1 MYRLI
6 EPHEVRQTWQFVR
19 QGLEH
24 ILRKSPEW
32 WIPEDVYT
40 SLVENKANLWLWI
53 ENDKPVGFVVGYTHN
68 ETFIIWCA
76 YGILR
81 DVKESFRQLE
91 DMVRNQCKR
100 ITFESWRPGWDRVAR
115 KLGFNPRGW
124 VKEL

>member
-1 MYRLI
+1 MYRLV
-6 EPHEVRQTWQFVR
+6 EPHNVRQTWWFVR

-40 SLVENKANLWLWI
+40 ALVENKANLWLWI
-53 ENDKPVGFVVGYTHN
+53 ENDRTVGFVVGYVNGESFH
-68 ETFIIWCA
+68 IWCA
-76 YGILR
+76 YGILT
-81 DVKESFRQLE
+81 DVGESFRQLE
-91 DMVRNQCKR
+91 DMVKGQCKR
-100 ITFESWRPGWDRVAR
+100 ITFESWRSGWDRVAR